1 MVKYDTYL
9 FGSKVKCMTNE
20 NIEKQIIESYQKEE
34 KMMILIFAQW
44 CVNNDLKPFDLY
56 IQAYPDQKE
65 NDALREALELTVP
78 KEEAGDI
85 PLDTVLNT
93 LDFFGNTE
101 LAAIVH
107 QVVDVK

>member
-1 MVKYDTYL
+1 
-9 FGSKVKCMTNE
+9 MTNE

-44 CVNNDLKPFDLY
+44 CVNHDLAPFDLY
-56 IQAYPDQKE
+56 IRAYPDQEK
-65 NDALREALELTVP
+65 NHALKEALELTVS

-85 PLDTVLNT
+85 PLETVLNT

-107 QVVDVK
+107 EVVAEKGLKN